1 MAVSY
6 RVIERRQRL
15 RRMVGWAL
23 LSLLLLLLAW
33 IGYAFYLQVHTVLS
47 LRGQHHDLQARIQSL
62 QAQNQA
68 LRHELSLAADDEYLE
83 YLARKWLG
91 LVKKGEV
98 KYILPPGGP

>member
-1 MAVSY
+1 MAVSA
-6 RVIERRQRL
+6 RVIERQQRL
-15 RRMVGWAL
+15 RRAARWAL
-23 LSLLLLLLAW
+23 LSLLLLLAAW
-33 IGYAFYLQVHTVLS
+33 IAYAFYLQIHTVLS
-47 LRGQHHDLQARIQSL
+47 LRGQNHDLQGQIQTL

-68 LRHELSLAADDEYLE
+68 LQHELSLADDEEYLE